1 MKAEK
6 LKSSRSNLCFD
17 DPRPAKYRRMEGYA
31 DHVQN
36 VLINYMSTSSTEMAY
51 KLPYTQSRLAGTFF
65 IDFVI
70 ILHLPNFHHI
80 FSFYISI
87 CFQ

>member
-51 KLPYTQSRLAGTFF
+51 KYLIPKADLQVHFSL
-65 IDFVI
+65 
-70 ILHLPNFHHI
+70 IL
-80 FSFYISI
+80 
-87 CFQ
+87 